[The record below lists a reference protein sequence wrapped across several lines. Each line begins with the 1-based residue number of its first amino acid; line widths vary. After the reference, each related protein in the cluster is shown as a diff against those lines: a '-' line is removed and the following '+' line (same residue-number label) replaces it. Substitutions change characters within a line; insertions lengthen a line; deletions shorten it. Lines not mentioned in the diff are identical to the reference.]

1 MLYQIAGLT
10 LEMEPVGDMPRRMR
24 AYEVQEG
31 QADIRMSES
40 DYRLKGWLRRTDDLN
55 LAYYMETGRVFHNKI
70 LPFDGM
76 MLHASA
82 IVMDG
87 YAYLFSGP
95 SGMGK
100 STHTRLYLQTFGQS
114 AVIINDDKPTL
125 RRQGQT
131 WYAYGTPWCGKDGIN
146 RNLGAPLAGIC
157 FLHRGDRL
165 LCRLSPAEAAIDLIR
180 QTQHYQKDEQNIRM
194 LLALIDHLAREIPVF
209 SFHNHAQ
216 PEDAMLTYTAMAQA
230 IKENQ
235 A

>member
-1 MLYQIAGLT
+1 MLYEIAGLT
-10 LEMEPVGDMPRRMR
+10 VEMEPVGDMPQRMR
-24 AYEVQEG
+24 EYEVREG
-31 QADIRMSES
+31 QADVRLAES
-40 DYRLKGWLRRTDDLN
+40 DYRLNVWLRRTNDLN
-55 LAYYMETGRVFHNKI
+55 MAYYMETGRVFTDKTLAYDSI
-70 LPFDGM
+70 

-82 IVMDG
+82 VVVDG

-100 STHTRLYLQTFGQS
+100 STHTRLYLDTFGQN

-146 RNLGAPLAGIC
+146 RNLRAPLAGIC
-157 FLHRGDRL
+157 FLHRGDTL
-165 LCRLSPAEAAIDLIR
+165 LRRISPAEAAVDLIR
-180 QTQHYQKDEQNIRM
+180 QTQHYQREKENVRM
-194 LLALIDHLAREIPVF
+194 LLSLIDQLAREIPVF

-216 PEDAMLTYTAMAQA
+216 PEDAILTYTAMSQA
-230 IKENQ
+230 IKENK